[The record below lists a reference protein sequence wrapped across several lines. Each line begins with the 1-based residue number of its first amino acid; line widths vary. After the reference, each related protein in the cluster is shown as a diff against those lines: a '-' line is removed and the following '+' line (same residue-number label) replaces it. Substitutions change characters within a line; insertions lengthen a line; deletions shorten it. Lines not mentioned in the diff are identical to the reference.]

1 MAILIIGLVITS
13 LAMGL
18 LYLFAVLSAQAE
30 RRDNAAGIPPELRTR
45 GSHGSLLLF
54 LVGTMLLIVFVA
66 FFLPKL
72 VVGDNSAESQPADES
87 VVSEMEES

>member
-72 VVGDNSAESQPADES
+72 VLGGNSAESQPADEI